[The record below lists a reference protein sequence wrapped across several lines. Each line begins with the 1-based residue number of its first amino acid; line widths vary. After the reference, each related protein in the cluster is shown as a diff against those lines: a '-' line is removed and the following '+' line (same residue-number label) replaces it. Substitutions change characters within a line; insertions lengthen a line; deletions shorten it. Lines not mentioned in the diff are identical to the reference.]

1 MEPAPPLSVW
11 RYRELLPV
19 RGEPVSLQEGGT
31 PPLYHLKT
39 IGKELGLP
47 PELYAKHEGGMNP
60 TGSFK
65 DRGMTVGVSMACE
78 LGMTSVACASTGNT
92 SASLAAYAA
101 KAGVPPCVVLL
112 PAGKVALGKVAQA
125 LMHGARVISIRG
137 NFDRALEMVHEL
149 CITHGLYLLNSV
161 NPPYRLEGQKTIGF
175 EAIDQLGGEVPD
187 RMVLP
192 VGNAG
197 NISAV
202 YKGLRELEALGFID
216 RLPMMTG
223 IQAAGSAPVVRA
235 IERNLDVLVP
245 ESAPETIATAIR
257 IGAPVNAEKA
267 LVAIRATGG
276 TAASV
281 TDEEILAMQRDLA
294 RKEGGIGGVEP
305 ASAASVAGIR
315 KLAELGLI
323 DKDERIVCV
332 VTGHLLK
339 DPETVVR
346 QCEPPPPRSTRICLA
361 ALCLALILIAAPATA
376 QEAAVRVLP
385 DGTAYEASITVTGG
399 SEHTFWTPGMLGGER
414 VPLQVED
421 LKVLG
426 PAGPV
431 EYQDAG
437 RGGVITFPEGNY
449 TITYRAPVRDN
460 RLVAAF
466 DTPYAVTVDLPGGFD
481 VRNPLIGMVS
491 PPGAVISTGPNG
503 TTEVAWDGIRV
514 VEVRFYTPERE
525 ILLTTFGTI
534 WLAVAL
540 VLILPP
546 LVISRR
552 KEGE

>member
-1 MEPAPPLSVW
+1 MYRLVCVHCGAIYSPDQIIYTCNRCGHLLTVEYDMDGIDVSRDEWNRRPLSVW

-31 PPLYHLKT
+31 PLYHLKK
-39 IGKELGLP
+39 IGKELGLS
-47 PELYAKHEGGMNP
+47 ELYAKHEGMNP

-78 LGMTSVACASTGNT
+78 LGMKSVACASTGNT

-101 KAGVPPCVVLL
+101 KAGVPCVVLL

-137 NFDRALEMVHEL
+137 NFDKALEMVHEL
-149 CITHGLYLLNSV
+149 CISHGLYLLNSV
-161 NPPYRLEGQKTIGF
+161 NPYRLEGQKTIGF

-187 RMVLP
+187 RIVLP

-223 IQAAGSAPVVRA
+223 IQAAGSQPVVKA
-235 IERNLDVLVP
+235 IEQNLDVLVP

-294 RKEGGIGGVEP
+294 RKEGIGVEP

-346 QCEPPPPRSTRICLA
+346 QCEPPTEI
-361 ALCLALILIAAPATA
+361 
-376 QEAAVRVLP
+376 
-385 DGTAYEASITVTGG
+385 
-399 SEHTFWTPGMLGGER
+399 
-414 VPLQVED
+414 
-421 LKVLG
+421 
-426 PAGPV
+426 
-431 EYQDAG
+431 DA
-437 RGGVITFPEGNY
+437 
-449 TITYRAPVRDN
+449 
-460 RLVAAF
+460 
-466 DTPYAVTVDLPGGFD
+466 DLP
-481 VRNPLIGMVS
+481 S
-491 PPGAVISTGPNG
+491 
-503 TTEVAWDGIRV
+503 
-514 VEVRFYTPERE
+514 
-525 ILLTTFGTI
+525 LLS
-534 WLAVAL
+534 AL
-540 VLILPP
+540 
-546 LVISRR
+546 R
-552 KEGE
+552 